1 MTKKRTFFYIIITFL
16 LITFSLIITNTADLI
31 LLDLI
36 LIFLISFVFY
46 ILFRLWL
53 LFLINKNYSNLI
65 ETVNDIEK
73 LKMNRYKTYFIYSDA
88 EIEKEVNFWNDCIK
102 TAYEYSYLLI
112 ESLKYYSNYLSNK
125 KYYDILVIKEKIRNT
140 SRT

>member
-1 MTKKRTFFYIIITFL
+1 MTKKRTFFYIITFL

-36 LIFLISFVFY
+36 LIFLMSFVFY

-53 LFLINKNYSNLI
+53 LFLINKNYNNLI
-65 ETVNDIEK
+65 KTVNDIEK

-102 TAYEYSYLLI
+102 TAYEYSDLLI

-125 KYYDILVIKEKIRNT
+125 KYYDILVIEEKIRNT
-140 SRT
+140 SRK

>member
-31 LLDLI
+31 LLNLI
-36 LIFLISFVFY
+36 IIFLMSFVFY

>member
-1 MTKKRTFFYIIITFL
+1 MTKKRAFFYIITFL

-31 LLDLI
+31 LLNLI
-36 LIFLISFVFY
+36 IIFLMSFVFY

-53 LFLINKNYSNLI
+53 LFLINKNYNNLI
-65 ETVNDIEK
+65 KTVNDIEK

-102 TAYEYSYLLI
+102 TAYEYSDLLI

-125 KYYDILVIKEKIRNT
+125 EYYNVLVIEEKIRNT
-140 SRT
+140 SRK

>member
-1 MTKKRTFFYIIITFL
+1 MTKKRTFFYIITFL

-36 LIFLISFVFY
+36 LIFLMSFVFY

-53 LFLINKNYSNLI
+53 LFLINKNYNNLI
-65 ETVNDIEK
+65 KTVNDIEK

-102 TAYEYSYLLI
+102 TAYEYSDLLI

-125 KYYDILVIKEKIRNT
+125 KYYDILVIEEKIRNT

>member
-102 TAYEYSYLLI
+102 TAYEYSDLLI

-125 KYYDILVIKEKIRNT
+125 KYYDILVIEEKIRNT

>member
-112 ESLKYYSNYLSNK
+112 ESLIYYSNYLSNK

>member
-1 MTKKRTFFYIIITFL
+1 MTKKRTFFYIITFL

-53 LFLINKNYSNLI
+53 LFLINKNYNNLI
-65 ETVNDIEK
+65 KTVNDIEK

-125 KYYDILVIKEKIRNT
+125 KYYDILVIEEKIRNT

>member
-1 MTKKRTFFYIIITFL
+1 VTKKRTFFYIITFL

-53 LFLINKNYSNLI
+53 LFLINKNYNNLI
-65 ETVNDIEK
+65 KTVNDIEK

-125 KYYDILVIKEKIRNT
+125 KYYDILVIEEKIRNT

>member
-1 MTKKRTFFYIIITFL
+1 MTKKRTFFYIITFL

-36 LIFLISFVFY
+36 LIFLMSFVFY

-53 LFLINKNYSNLI
+53 LFLINKNYNNLI
-65 ETVNDIEK
+65 KTVNDIEK

-102 TAYEYSYLLI
+102 TAYEYSDLLI

-125 KYYDILVIKEKIRNT
+125 KYYDILVIEEKI
-140 SRT
+140 SF

>member
-1 MTKKRTFFYIIITFL
+1 MTKKRTFFYIITFL

-36 LIFLISFVFY
+36 LIFLMSFVFY

-53 LFLINKNYSNLI
+53 LFLINKNYNNLI
-65 ETVNDIEK
+65 KTVNDIEK
-73 LKMNRYKTYFIYSDA
+73 LKMNRYKTYFIDSDA

-102 TAYEYSYLLI
+102 TAYEYSDLLI

-125 KYYDILVIKEKIRNT
+125 KYYDILVIEEKIRNT
-140 SRT
+140 SRK

>member
-1 MTKKRTFFYIIITFL
+1 MTKKRTFFYIITFL

-36 LIFLISFVFY
+36 LIFLMSFVFY

-53 LFLINKNYSNLI
+53 LFLINKNYNNLI
-65 ETVNDIEK
+65 KTVNDIEK

-102 TAYEYSYLLI
+102 TAYEYSDLLI
-112 ESLKYYSNYLSNK
+112 ESRQVKS
-125 KYYDILVIKEKIRNT
+125 
-140 SRT
+140 

>member
-1 MTKKRTFFYIIITFL
+1 MTKKRTFFYIITFL
-16 LITFSLIITNTADLI
+16 LITFYLIITNTADLI

-36 LIFLISFVFY
+36 LIFLMSFVFY

-53 LFLINKNYSNLI
+53 LFLINKNYNNLI
-65 ETVNDIEK
+65 KTVNDIEK

-102 TAYEYSYLLI
+102 TAYEYSDLLI

-125 KYYDILVIKEKIRNT
+125 KYYDILVIEEKIRNT
-140 SRT
+140 SRK

>member
-125 KYYDILVIKEKIRNT
+125 KYYDILVIEEKIRNT

>member
-1 MTKKRTFFYIIITFL
+1 
-16 LITFSLIITNTADLI
+16 
-31 LLDLI
+31 
-36 LIFLISFVFY
+36 
-46 ILFRLWL
+46 
-53 LFLINKNYSNLI
+53 
-65 ETVNDIEK
+65 
-73 LKMNRYKTYFIYSDA
+73 MNRYKTYFIYSDA

>member
-1 MTKKRTFFYIIITFL
+1 M
-16 LITFSLIITNTADLI
+16 
-31 LLDLI
+31 
-36 LIFLISFVFY
+36 SFVFY

-53 LFLINKNYSNLI
+53 LFLINKNYNNLI
-65 ETVNDIEK
+65 KTVNDIEK

-102 TAYEYSYLLI
+102 TAYEYSDLLI

-125 KYYDILVIKEKIRNT
+125 KYYDILVIEEKIRNT
-140 SRT
+140 SRK

>member
-1 MTKKRTFFYIIITFL
+1 MTKKRTFFYIITFL

-53 LFLINKNYSNLI
+53 LFLINKNYNNLI
-65 ETVNDIEK
+65 KTVNDIEK

-88 EIEKEVNFWNDCIK
+88 EIEKEVNFWNDFIK

-125 KYYDILVIKEKIRNT
+125 KYYDILVIEEKIRNT